1 MSIDPLGDDFTRAD
15 LAHLVNSVTFTGYMA
30 VCLVVFMVA
39 ILVFRGK

>member
-1 MSIDPLGDDFTRAD
+1 MIQPLPDDFTRAD
-15 LAHLVNSVTFTGYMA
+15 LAALVNASVFTAYMA